1 MNARLVLI
9 NEGRPDRRSSL
20 LSPEYDVLPQLARL
34 VHVVGAWPCSE
45 LGRRKWTFSGVALF
59 GPVGTIVWLPAAL
72 GLYRD
77 THRPSLASAA
87 AIMILCAALP
97 PQPLSWKSV
106 HWHVRATVTG
116 KQLQRT

>member
-1 MNARLVLI
+1 MNARLVLT

-59 GPVGTIVWLPAAL
+59 GPVAGNATIVWLPAAL
-72 GLYRD
+72 G
-77 THRPSLASAA
+77 
-87 AIMILCAALP
+87 
-97 PQPLSWKSV
+97 
-106 HWHVRATVTG
+106 
-116 KQLQRT
+116 